1 MIGDIDSTLPIG
13 ITHIMDRSNEVCQ
26 QHGGVVTQIQF
37 DKLEEMS
44 LEQFLTDIVPTMKAE
59 EKLTI
64 IKDTVRQNMYRILRD
79 NVAIYHI
86 TGIRDVFIDTFVD
99 NLLSERAL
107 SITPN
112 LTYPLIQYS
121 TTKDGEKYITVSI
134 PSKQFTYHC
143 ADTRLAPF
151 VVWHPPL
158 WMRVRLTPA
167 NVPNDVKIGVV
178 LDRTEDPNEADV
190 CHLPLPNC
198 YESGDI
204 CFGSTRFNN
213 PNPDKPLTEAMAIE
227 LTYQRLFNSAF
238 NMDLTRRSEIEA
250 FYEICRGLPDFE
262 KIKEDLNTGSDFARY
277 AKKVK
282 YGWRDQSSIWRYPY
296 RRMTDGRRF
305 LGNA

>member
-37 DKLEEMS
+37 DRLEEMS

-59 EKLTI
+59 ERFTI

-86 TGIRDVFIDTFVD
+86 TGIRDVFVDTFID

-121 TTKDGEKYITVSI
+121 TTKEGEKYITVSI

-143 ADTRLAPF
+143 ADTRLEPF

-158 WMRVRLTPA
+158 WMRVKLTPA

-238 NMDLTRRSEIEA
+238 NMDLTRRAEVDA
-250 FYEICRGLPDFE
+250 FYELCKGLNDFE

-296 RRMTDGRRF
+296 RRMMDGRRF